1 MSPQVAVPPTRSS
14 TPACSSRS
22 GGRSRDHALL
32 DLALTHRSYCAEHG
46 IEESNE
52 RLEFLGDS
60 VLGFVVTTFVYD
72 EYPQLPEGELAK
84 LRAAV
89 VSAET
94 LARARQRASTSARA
108 LRLGKGEDA
117 SGGRAKPSILAD
129 AMEAVIAAVY
139 LDGGLDAAPARDP
152 RGARGARSASRP
164 PGPAAATT
172 RRGCRSSRH
181 SASTSCPRYQ
191 VRHEGPD
198 HSKRFFASVLL
209 RGEVYGTGEGR
220 SKKAAEQAAARDRVG
235 AAAGR
240 GDQRLRRPGTVSGWA
255 MPELPEVEVVRRDLE
270 REVVGKKVKS
280 VEVDGMRAVRRHHNR
295 KQFANRLVGKKI
307 TGVERRGKYLLLP
320 LDGDDVLVIHLG
332 MSGQLLRAKTAREP
346 MAKHTHVV
354 ITFTQ
359 GGQLR
364 FVDPRTFGEMFVT
377 EVDNVEKQV
386 TELAHLGIDPLETAM
401 SWEHFGSLLAQRH
414 AKLKPLLMDQK
425 FIAGIGNIYSDEI
438 LWGAGLRWDRMSD
451 ALTAQEVRRLYRS
464 MMETLQEAVKHR
476 GSSLADEQY
485 VDLFGRPGEYQQF
498 HNVYAREGAVVPAV
512 PSRRGARALAGRSTF
527 YCSACQV

>member
-1 MSPQVAVPPTRSS
+1 M
-14 TPACSSRS
+14 
-22 GGRSRDHALL
+22 
-32 DLALTHRSYCAEHG
+32 
-46 IEESNE
+46 
-52 RLEFLGDS
+52 
-60 VLGFVVTTFVYD
+60 
-72 EYPQLPEGELAK
+72 PEGELAK

-89 VSAET
+89 VSAEA
-94 LARARQRASTSARA
+94 LADIAQELDLGAS

-139 LDGGLDAAPARDP
+139 LDGGLEPATRLVLAVLESRIREQAIGPGGQDYKTRLQELAAQRCDQL
-152 RGARGARSASRP
+152 
-164 PGPAAATT
+164 
-172 RRGCRSSRH
+172 
-181 SASTSCPRYQ
+181 PRYQ

-198 HSKRFFASVLL
+198 HSKRFFAAVFL
-209 RGEVYGTGEGR
+209 RNEEYGAGEGR
-220 SKKAAEQAAARDRVG
+220 SKKSAEQAAARDRVG
-235 AAAGR
+235 TVAGR
-240 GDQRLRRPGTVSGWA
+240 GEQRLPRPGGPYRGGGCLSFRRSKSCDAISNVRSSARRSNRSTSTACARCAVTTTASSSPVGWSTA
-255 MPELPEVEVVRRDLE
+255 RSPASM
-270 REVVGKKVKS
+270 
-280 VEVDGMRAVRRHHNR
+280 
-295 KQFANRLVGKKI
+295 
-307 TGVERRGKYLLLP
+307 RRGKYLLLQ

-332 MSGQLLRAKTAREP
+332 MSGQLLRAKSSRETT
-346 MAKHTHVV
+346 AKHTHVV

-377 EVDNVEKQV
+377 ESDTVEKQV

-401 SWEHFGSLLAQRH
+401 SWEHFGSMLAQRH

-451 ALTAQEVRRLYRS
+451 ALTSEEVRRLYRS

-485 VDLFGRPGEYQQF
+485 VDLFGRPGEYQHF
-498 HNVYAREGAVVPAV
+498 HNVYAREGLSCPRCRHEIVRERV
-512 PSRRGARALAGRSTF
+512 SGRSTF